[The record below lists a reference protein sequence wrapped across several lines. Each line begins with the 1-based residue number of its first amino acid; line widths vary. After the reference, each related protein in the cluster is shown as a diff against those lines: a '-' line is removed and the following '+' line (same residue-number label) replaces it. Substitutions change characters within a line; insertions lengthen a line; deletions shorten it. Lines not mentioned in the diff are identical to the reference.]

1 VANVGSTTTS
11 YTDGNLTDGQTYCH
25 KVTSVVGG
33 AESSFSNILCAT
45 ADAPGQTGAVGVDS
59 VTTGVYET
67 TGKGKN
73 KTTTFVASNT
83 FSRGDTVVVRAVVVD
98 SNGLPISGATVD
110 LSVTGPETVTL
121 TIGQSDADGVAEAS
135 WTTSASNKHGNGG
148 SSTGTYTATVTGV
161 TGTWDGVAAST
172 TFTLN

>member
-1 VANVGSTTTS
+1 M
-11 YTDGNLTDGQTYCH
+11 
-25 KVTSVVGG
+25 
-33 AESSFSNILCAT
+33 
-45 ADAPGQTGAVGVDS
+45 DS

-161 TGTWDGVAAST
+161 TGTWDGVAASM